1 MTIIRTSQK
10 LSNTNLWILIYQI
23 NGGYLNVSVLSEG
36 LFSSNF
42 ENRMMP
48 TEIKNSFPF
57 LAKSIPTR
65 QIFVSDGDIIRNE
78 TNGIASDS
86 TTLPLGF
93 DRIMNQQFGN
103 KEFIKHA
110 VLYLAGEENW
120 LNLRTR
126 TVKLRLLNKTSVK
139 ESQLAIQILVIVL
152 PILLLALFGFFYQW
166 RRKKKYSK

>member
-1 MTIIRTSQK
+1 
-10 LSNTNLWILIYQI
+10 
-23 NGGYLNVSVLSEG
+23 
-36 LFSSNF
+36 
-42 ENRMMP
+42 MP

-57 LAKSIPTR
+57 LAKSIPTL